1 MNLKN
6 NLKIASVLLF
16 SLSAVVAQDAAS
28 PSGWTLEQCLQYA
41 ADHNKELNV
50 ARQQTTLAATS
61 SGQAK
66 AKLLPTVTGTAS
78 LDHYWQIPVQVF
90 PGELA
95 GQPQGTFVPVRLG
108 TPWMGNAG
116 VQADLTLID
125 AATWKQIK
133 TARLQQQ
140 LSASQGASIQKLV
153 GKNVQMAFYSALL
166 NKEELALAEARLK
179 DFAESHRLVA
189 LNFEKGITD
198 QIALNQSLALQEDL
212 RDEAGRIQ
220 ASYQQSMLDLKFWMG
235 FPITDSLPLTAA
247 RTPAPDVTLSG
258 SFRPGFLPDFASDS
272 LAVEIAIAAQRR
284 SRAALYPKIS
294 LVSGYTRLGFGSE
307 VSFIT
312 QSKWFSSGYVG
323 LRLSVPVFDLSRM
336 SYQLKKD
343 KQSTLVAL
351 AERDAHIA
359 SSNKAFAS
367 AKIAYDRARQELASL
382 ETKQKLAEEN
392 ISLSTKKLQK
402 GIIDMIALK
411 EFQDELT
418 LIRQKRFAAELQGLI
433 QIVEL
438 DYLQG
443 N

>member
-6 NLKIASVLLF
+6 NLRPTLLLFF
-16 SLSAVVAQDAAS
+16 SLSSALAQDGAK
-28 PSGWTLEQCLQYA
+28 PSGWTLGQCLQYA
-41 ADHNKELNV
+41 ADHNKELAV
-50 ARQQTTLAATS
+50 TTQQTTLAGTS
-61 SGQAK
+61 SAL
-66 AKLLPTVTGTAS
+66 ARARLLPTVTGTAS

-116 VQADLTLID
+116 LQADLALID
-125 AATWKQIK
+125 AATWQQVK

-140 LSASQGASIQKLV
+140 LSASQGASAQKLV
-153 GKNVQMAFYSALL
+153 GKNVRMAFYSAMLS
-166 NKEELALAEARLK
+166 KEELALAEARLK
-179 DFAESHRLVA
+179 DFAESHRLIS

-212 RDEAGRIQ
+212 RDEAGRIR
-220 ASYQQSMLDLKFWMG
+220 AAHQQSLLDLKFWMG
-235 FPITDSLPLTAA
+235 FPLADSLPLSAERVSA
-247 RTPAPDVTLSG
+247 SDVMLASG
-258 SFRPGFLPDFASDS
+258 FSSGLLPDFASDS
-272 LAVEIAIAAQRR
+272 LALEIAIAAQQQ

-307 VSFIT
+307 VNFIT

-323 LRLSVPVFDLSRM
+323 LRLSVPVFDMPRM

-359 SSNKAFAS
+359 SGNKAFVS
-367 AKIAYDRARQELASL
+367 AKIAYDRSRQQLASL
-382 ETKQKLAEEN
+382 QAKQKLAEEN
-392 ISLSTKKLQK
+392 IGLSTKKLQN

-411 EFQDELT
+411 QFQDELT
-418 LIRQKRFAAELQGLI
+418 LVRQKRFAAELQGLI

>member
-6 NLKIASVLLF
+6 NIKTTLVLLL
-16 SLSAVVAQDAAS
+16 SLSTAAAQDVAS

-41 ADHNKELNV
+41 ADHNKELAV
-50 ARQQTTLAATS
+50 STRQTTLACTS
-61 SGQAK
+61 SAL
-66 AKLLPTVTGTAS
+66 ARARLLPTVSGTAS

-116 VQADLTLID
+116 VQADLALID
-125 AATWKQIK
+125 AATWQQMK

-140 LSASQGASIQKLV
+140 LSASQGESVQKLV
-153 GKNVQMAFYSALL
+153 GKNVRMAFYSTVLS
-166 NKEELALAEARLK
+166 KEESALAEERLK
-179 DFAESHRLVA
+179 DFAESHRLIA

-235 FPITDSLPLTAA
+235 FPLADSLPLNPG
-247 RTPAPDVTLSG
+247 RVPALDVTLAGGFS
-258 SFRPGFLPDFASDS
+258 PGFLPDFASDS
-272 LAVEIAIAAQRR
+272 LAVEIAIAAQRQ
-284 SRAALYPKIS
+284 SRAALYPKVS

-307 VSFIT
+307 VSFLT

-323 LRLSVPVFDLSRM
+323 LRLSVPLFDMPRM
-336 SYQLKKD
+336 SSQLKKD

-359 SSNKAFAS
+359 SGNKAFVS
-367 AKIAYDRARQELASL
+367 AKIAYDRARQELTSL
-382 ETKQKLAEEN
+382 QAKQKLAEEN

-411 EFQDELT
+411 QFQDELT
-418 LIRQKRFAAELQGLI
+418 LIRQTRFAAELQGLI